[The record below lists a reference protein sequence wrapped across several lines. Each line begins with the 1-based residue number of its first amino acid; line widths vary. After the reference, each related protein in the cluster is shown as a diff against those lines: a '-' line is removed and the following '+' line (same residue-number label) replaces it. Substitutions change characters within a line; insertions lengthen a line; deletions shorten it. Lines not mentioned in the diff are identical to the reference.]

1 MRYGNVFMIGWGLLS
16 EFLSRYSILSAS
28 VLSYKST
35 VFQLLFQLAIYITR
49 LLVPGLTSLIHF
61 NIHVHFAALVPD
73 IFPAYSQA
81 GKGSQTC
88 YAYQEVKDIAQTL
101 RVRS

>member
-1 MRYGNVFMIGWGLLS
+1 MRYGNVFMIGWALLS
-16 EFLSRYSILSAS
+16 KFLSRCSLLSTS

-35 VFQLLFQLAIYITR
+35 VFKLLFQLAIYITR
-49 LLVPGLTSLIHF
+49 LLVHGLTSLIHF
-61 NIHVHFAALVPD
+61 NIHVRFAVLVPD
-73 IFPAYSQA
+73 ILPAHTQA